1 MWSCPPPPP
10 APRCLK
16 REQPPFLA
24 PGHPGQLGNPTPS
37 TEAAPPPAVCPSLP
51 PGSWEGLETRGL
63 DPSPG
68 GGRWTPESTAPT
80 TPHVCQVLPTDPP
93 SPSAPDLTE
102 PKEEQP
108 PVPSQPTEEED
119 EEEEE
124 TEEEEEGEEGEE
136 EDSQVQGEQPKV
148 CVQGRKE

>member
-1 MWSCPPPPP
+1 MVLPPLAPPLD
-10 APRCLK
+10 ASRRNGL
-16 REQPPFLA
+16 RFLA

-37 TEAAPPPAVCPSLP
+37 TEASPLPADCPSLP

-80 TPHVCQVLPTDPP
+80 APHICQVLPTDLP
-93 SPSAPDLTE
+93 SPSVPALTE

-108 PVPSQPTEEED
+108 LVPSQPAEEED

-124 TEEEEEGEEGEE
+124 TEEEEGGEEGED
-136 EDSQVQGEQPKV
+136 EDSQVPGEQPKV
-148 CVQGRKE
+148 CVQGRGG